1 MNENNNSGVEKYIAD
16 LSELGFSTCIPIE
29 LMDHIRDHPD
39 KISLVRDK
47 SPRDDREGTDSL
59 YFAVLIPCDMTHIR
73 SEANKL
79 EAQPLAYPWQSW
91 AELSVNNPVDSEGKP
106 VSHGEGDVIL
116 IDAWVNEDGKLEPDL
131 DDGFY
136 DIVNGE
142 IANDLYPPAEPEFVE
157 RAIETEPLRREGP
170 YLLVENDKELCDA
183 LMAKYP
189 VLKAKYPDLEDYYE
203 GVKEIVADE
212 PNKESEMSAADIFDS
227 DKLTEDILR
236 DHLADYYG
244 AVSSKEIDAD
254 EPNKESE
261 MPAADEI
268 SAADI
273 FDSDK
278 LTEGISRDQSALD
291 NITYNGLAGKAFMQ
305 DGEAY
310 KAAEAAQAEQ
320 SAEKTDDGMSL

>member
-203 GVKEIVADE
+203 GVKEIDADE
-212 PNKESEMSAADIFDS
+212 PNKESEMS
-227 DKLTEDILR
+227 
-236 DHLADYYG
+236 
-244 AVSSKEIDAD
+244 
-254 EPNKESE
+254 
-261 MPAADEI
+261 AADEI